1 MLNHQKNIL
10 TRQRGVTL
18 IEILVVII
26 ISSMLIVIA
35 ALGIGA
41 FFRKY
46 KELSAW
52 SVLQQE
58 GLDCLNTIKNGI
70 GVGNVPDVEYYGVI
84 NALKL
89 QLTNTTTTT
98 AQGLKITPPTEA
110 GLETPDY
117 AHFYFYDGAVRCR
130 YVHHGIQ
137 AASPLYIF
145 PKQESLGKIK
155 VEKFQVTKVNPEND
169 VLAVR
174 VELKARIETRK
185 DEYKYINYKTI
196 MVKK

>member
-117 AHFYFYDGAVRCR
+117 AHFYFYDGAIRCR